1 MMTRFTVEHDC
12 SRDYFCALI
21 LELIYVAYACV
32 CSIICTPCSKK
43 GSHQTF
49 GSNFLKS

>member
-32 CSIICTPCSKK
+32 CSIISIHRIPKNICM
-43 GSHQTF
+43 HVVV
-49 GSNFLKS
+49 L